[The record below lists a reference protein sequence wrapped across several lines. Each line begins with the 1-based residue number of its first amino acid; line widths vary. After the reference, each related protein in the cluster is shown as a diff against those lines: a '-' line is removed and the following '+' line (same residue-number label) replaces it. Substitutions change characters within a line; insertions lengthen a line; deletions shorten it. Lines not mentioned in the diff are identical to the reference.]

1 MAPHIKSAL
10 KSSELTADQPTDVR
24 VRLNSCL
31 SSDGAHIVPGSSG
44 PEVQAIQNALKKIS
58 AARRDL
64 ALPDITDRPG
74 QFGDTTVA
82 AVHRYKDGG
91 NGAGDRIVR
100 AGQPLDDIVGRM
112 TITQIDDDLLS
123 LVRPAPPPQ
132 PRPVPPPVTQSAN
145 VFVGHMG
152 PAEPRAHI
160 VLEYYT
166 NCGLETI
173 GPGQIEVS
181 SVRRFLTFEGLIDA
195 LIGTTTVINV
205 VVNHG
210 DIASGLLIRLCPESQ
225 FRATGLIIGALQEL
239 ADRRQKGP
247 LNPSDPDTRLFLT
260 RVMSQ
265 AKVSR
270 QAVTRIVEKLVK
282 LRKTPRFIHLRA
294 CNMKTSFMAMR
305 YKRAFGAMAITF
317 HGTRLIFQRNDP
329 LIPRN
334 GMPVAQ
340 IFASSLPNTKE
351 RRFRLFEDPLGEFA
365 SMMIAMIVK
374 LDENGNV
381 ETEDSVQEIDRRD
394 AVDLEGWAQ
403 VLIRRWRAPVQR
415 GFIIPIMWADEGETT
430 FHCPLESGWR
440 EALQTV

>member
-1 MAPHIKSAL
+1 MAPHIKTAL
-10 KSSELTADQPTDVR
+10 KSPELTADQSPGVR

-31 SSDGAHIVPGSSG
+31 SSDGAHIVPRSSG
-44 PEVQAIQNALKKIS
+44 PEVQAIQNALKKIR
-58 AARRDL
+58 AARPDL
-64 ALPDITDRPG
+64 ALPDITDTPG
-74 QFGDTTVA
+74 EFGDTTVA
-82 AVHRYKDGG
+82 AVRRYKDGG

-145 VFVGHMG
+145 AFVGHMG
-152 PAEPRAHI
+152 PAEPRAHLI
-160 VLEYYT
+160 LEYYT

-173 GPGQIEVS
+173 GPGQTEVT
-181 SVRRFLTFEGLIDA
+181 SVSRFPTFEGLIDA
-195 LIGTTTVINV
+195 LIRTTSFINV

-210 DIASGLLIRLCPESQ
+210 DTGSGLLIRLCPESQ

-247 LNPSDPDTRLFLT
+247 LNPSDPDTRMFLK
-260 RVMSQ
+260 RVMSV
-265 AKVSR
+265 AMVS
-270 QAVTRIVEKLVK
+270 QQVVTRIVEKLVT
-282 LRKTPRFIHLRA
+282 LRKTPRIIHLRA
-294 CNMKTSFMAMR
+294 CSMKTSFMAMR
-305 YKRAFGAMAITF
+305 YKAAFGAIAITF
-317 HGTRLIFQRNDP
+317 HGTRIIFQRNDP
-329 LIPRN
+329 KIPVNR
-334 GMPVAQ
+334 MPVAQ
-340 IFASSLPNTKE
+340 TFAKSLPNNQE
-351 RRFRLFEDPLGEFA
+351 RRLRLFEDPFGEFA
-365 SMMIAMIVK
+365 SMLIGMVVV

-381 ETEDSVQEIDRRD
+381 QIEDSVQLIDKRD

-403 VLIRRWRAPVQR
+403 VLIRRWRAPVQK

-440 EALQTV
+440 AALQIV